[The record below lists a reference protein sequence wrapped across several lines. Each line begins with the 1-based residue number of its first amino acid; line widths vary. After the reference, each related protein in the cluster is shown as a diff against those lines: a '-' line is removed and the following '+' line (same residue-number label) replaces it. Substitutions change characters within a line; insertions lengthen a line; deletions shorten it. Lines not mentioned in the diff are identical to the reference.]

1 MLLRG
6 VRAGLR
12 SALTT
17 ISNDN
22 AMTRNIVFSF
32 SSLADCPWGFQI
44 FLSCISL
51 LHCCYN
57 INMVRKK
64 KKKFSTC
71 STLFCCSITN
81 FLIKGNSLQEVCGK
95 EVISRTFDSNVDCK

>member
-44 FLSCISL
+44 LLSCISFM
-51 LHCCYN
+51 HCCYN
-57 INMVRKK
+57 INMVKK
-64 KKKFSTC
+64 KKKSFQLAVLFSAVQ
-71 STLFCCSITN
+71 
-81 FLIKGNSLQEVCGK
+81 LQT
-95 EVISRTFDSNVDCK
+95 S